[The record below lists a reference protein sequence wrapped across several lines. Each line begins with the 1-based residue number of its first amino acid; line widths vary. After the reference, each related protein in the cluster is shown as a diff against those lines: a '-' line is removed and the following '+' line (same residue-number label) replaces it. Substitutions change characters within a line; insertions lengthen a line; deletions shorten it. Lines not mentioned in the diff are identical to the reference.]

1 MSRDKNIPALD
12 GLRGLAIILV
22 LLFHFTPEGGG
33 RTLVGTITRWISQL
47 GWCGVDLFF
56 VLSGFLITGIL
67 LDAKGSAHYF
77 RNFYMRRVLRIFP
90 LYYGVLLVIFVI
102 IPIWRP
108 MSSPEDHRL
117 MQNQHWLWLYMAN
130 IPQAMSNGWP
140 LKAGWVNLNHFWS
153 LAIEEHFY
161 LVWPAVVF
169 ALGRKT
175 LMRICATCMVTSLV
189 MRCFAYFLWNDT
201 AAYVLTP
208 FRMDEL
214 GMGALVALRARG
226 PGGIE
231 AMVRPAKWIAAILG
245 VSLAVIWLQEMED
258 VNYTVALT
266 TLSAFFGALLVV
278 AVGGK
283 IASVIFSNAVLRFF
297 GKYSYGIYVFH
308 WILAPMLG
316 KYFSHEKLGAMSGSH
331 FLGVALS
338 MVIAIGI
345 STLMAFASWHLYEK
359 HFLKLKKFFEY
370 GERKRA
376 SAEAE
381 AMSDR
386 TWAVGMQAP

>member
-1 MSRDKNIPALD
+1 MNEKDKHIPSLD

-33 RTLVGTITRWISQL
+33 HTLIGVLTRWVSRL

-67 LDAKGSAHYF
+67 FDAKGSSHYF

-90 LYYGVLLVIFVI
+90 LYYGVLLAVFVI
-102 IPIWRP
+102 AP
-108 MSSPEDHRL
+108 MFHPMTSPEDRRL
-117 MQNQHWLWLYMAN
+117 VANQHWLWLYGAN
-130 IPQAMSNGWP
+130 IPQAISNDWP
-140 LKAGWVNLNHFWS
+140 LETSWVKLNHFWS
-153 LAIEEHFY
+153 LAVEEHFY
-161 LVWPAVVF
+161 LVWPAIVF
-169 ALGRKT
+169 TCGRKT
-175 LMRICATCMVTSLV
+175 LMRLCATCILTALV

-214 GMGALVALRARG
+214 AMGALVALYARG
-226 PGGIE
+226 PGGIA
-231 AMVRPAKWIAAILG
+231 AMVRPAKWVAAILG
-245 VSLAVIWLQEMED
+245 VSLLIIWSRDMED

-283 IASVIFSNAVLRFF
+283 TASTIFSNPVMRFF

-308 WILAPMLG
+308 WVLAPMLE
-316 KYFSHEKLGAMSGSH
+316 KYASPARMGAMSHSN
-331 FLGVALS
+331 FVGVALS
-338 MVIAIGI
+338 MAIAIGI
-345 STLMAFASWHLYEK
+345 SVLAAFLSWHLYEK
-359 HFLKLKKFFEY
+359 HFLKLKRFFEY
-370 GERKRA
+370 RKEDEA
-376 SAEAE
+376 WPSA
-381 AMSDR
+381 R
-386 TWAVGMQAP
+386 LVGAAP